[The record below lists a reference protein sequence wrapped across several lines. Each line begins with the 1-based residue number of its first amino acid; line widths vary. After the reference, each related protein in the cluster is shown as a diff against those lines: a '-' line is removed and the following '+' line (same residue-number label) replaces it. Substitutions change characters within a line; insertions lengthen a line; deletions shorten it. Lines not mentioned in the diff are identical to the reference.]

1 MSDEQAEIRILDDEL
16 VADYLRRH
24 PEFFSGQGDL
34 LLELR
39 IPHARGS
46 SISLVERQLEV
57 LRGRSSDL
65 QQRLQQLL
73 DVARDNDRLYQLTR
87 QLVLDLL
94 ESRSLADLYGVL
106 DDGLRGR
113 FAVPAFS
120 LLLFA
125 DAPCAAVPVT
135 SLLQARAAIPDLLG
149 DKPLSGV
156 LRSNEK
162 NFLFGEEQAAQLQSV
177 TVAAFGPG
185 PLGVLALGSPDP
197 HQYSSTMGTVFLSF
211 VAEVL
216 ARLVPDLLAQEQA
229 ASHAG

>member
-1 MSDEQAEIRILDDEL
+1 MSENQAEIRVLDDEL

-24 PEFFSGQGDL
+24 PEFFAQQGEL

-57 LRGRSSDL
+57 LRGRSHEL
-65 QQRLQQLL
+65 EQRLQQLL

-135 SLLQARAAIPDLLG
+135 SLLQAKAAIPDLLG
-149 DKPLSGV
+149 DKPVSGA

-162 NFLFGEEQAAQLQSV
+162 NFLFGEEQAADLQSV
-177 TVAAFGPG
+177 SVAAFGPG
-185 PLGVLALGSPDP
+185 PLGVLSLGSPDP
-197 HQYSSTMGTVFLSF
+197 HQYNATMGTTFLSF

-216 ARLVPDLLAQEQA
+216 ARLVPELLAQERVGE
-229 ASHAG
+229 HAG